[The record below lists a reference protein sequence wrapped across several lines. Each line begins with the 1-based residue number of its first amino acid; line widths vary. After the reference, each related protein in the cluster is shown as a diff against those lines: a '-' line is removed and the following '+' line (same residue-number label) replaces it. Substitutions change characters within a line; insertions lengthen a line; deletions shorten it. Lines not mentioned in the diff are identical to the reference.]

1 MTHRWVNDMMEILR
15 ELRDGLIIF
24 LAINWMAVVVGLCL
38 AVYLGYTD

>member
-24 LAINWMAVVVGLCL
+24 LAINWMAVVVGLFL
-38 AVYLGYTD
+38 AVYLGYID